1 MKKRYVISIVSMLL
15 LGLTVSAQTISVD
28 EVTVRAKEKQNVSIK
43 LTGGSGCVASGFFV
57 ELPEG
62 IAMTGDA
69 TNDIGTHVMKTN
81 LKNDN
86 VMRVA
91 IYSSQNQSFS
101 NTTTSLLS
109 LVVTPDCNPGIYQG
123 KISGIEF
130 ATNSYGLKKM
140 SDVTFNIVV
149 DNAQGDVNSD
159 AIVTAG
165 DASLVL
171 QHVASK
177 KTLAGAAKTAADVNG
192 DGQVTAG
199 DASLILQKVAGKVD
213 W

>member
-28 EVTVRAKEKQNVSIK
+28 EVTVRAKEKQNVCVK

-62 IAMTGDA
+62 IEMTGDA